1 MSNTP
6 TYDVVVAGAGGGL
19 IGAIKAA
26 QLGAKVL
33 LIDASDDFINTCNTS
48 LTTGMFPASGSRW
61 QREIGIIDSPEIF
74 TGDIMKKTKNSADVV
89 ATKALTEVSVEV
101 IEWMADSLQVPWEL
115 VTDFHYP
122 GHSVDR

>member
-101 IEWMADSLQVPWEL
+101 IEWMADSLQVP
-115 VTDFHYP
+115 
-122 GHSVDR
+122 